1 MIECVFTVDYEI
13 YGSGEGALRELVYD
27 PAEQLIALFHKWEA
41 RFVPFVEV
49 AEFERIEIEDSDP
62 DIGLV
67 KQQVK
72 KFHDT
77 GFELGLHLHPQWY
90 NARYENSRWLLDYSE
105 YNLCVLPKEKIT
117 QTVER
122 AITYLRN
129 IIGDPEFI
137 PLSYRAGNWL
147 LQPTRNIA
155 EVLTHK
161 GIKVDS
167 SVFKGGL
174 ENKYSLDY
182 RKSLKNGYY
191 WKFLDDVN
199 EPDPDGRLLEV
210 PIYTEMVPFWQ
221 MLTSKRVGMQRK
233 ASTLSRAKTGRL
245 DRMRDYARLTYPLKF
260 DFCRM
265 TREELESMLNRVVQE
280 DQKEPSL
287 YRPLVLIGHTKD
299 LADFDAVDFFLSSL
313 RKKKIPIVTFA
324 SVYDRCTP

>member
-13 YGSGEGALRELVYD
+13 YGSGEGALRKLVYD
-27 PAEQLIALFHKWEA
+27 PAEQLIALFHKWDA

-49 AEFERIEIEDSDP
+49 AEFERIEMEGSDP

-90 NARYENSRWLLDYSE
+90 NARYENNRWLLDYSE
-105 YNLCVLPKEKIT
+105 YNLCVLPKDKIT

-122 AITYLRN
+122 AISYLRN
-129 IIGDPEFI
+129 IIEDPDFI

-155 EVLTHK
+155 EVLAQK

-174 ENKYSLDY
+174 EQKYSLDY

-210 PIYTEMVPFWQ
+210 PIYTEMVPFWR
-221 MLTSKRVGMQRK
+221 MLTSKRVNMQRK

-245 DRMRDYARLTYPLKF
+245 DRMRDYLRLTYPLKF

-265 TREELESMLNRVVQE
+265 TRGELEGMLDRVVQE
-280 DQKEPSL
+280 DHKDPSL

-299 LADFDAVDFFLSSL
+299 LADFDGVDFFLSSL
-313 RKKKIPIVTFA
+313 RQKKIPIVTFA
-324 SVYDRCTP
+324 SVYKRCIS